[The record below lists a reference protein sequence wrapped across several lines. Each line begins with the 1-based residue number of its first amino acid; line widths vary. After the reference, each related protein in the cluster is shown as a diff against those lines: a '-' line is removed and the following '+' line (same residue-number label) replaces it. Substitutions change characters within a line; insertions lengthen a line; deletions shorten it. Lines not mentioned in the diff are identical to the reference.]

1 MYAEFSYNN
10 STHSSTGHSPFLLM
24 HGFHPRT
31 PHTFHHEQQ
40 VQDASVMDFL
50 SRQHCAR
57 VHAHFC
63 LTQARARQKYHADQ
77 HRRAAPSFRLGDL
90 VLVHARPYALSDHP
104 KLDDRW
110 IGPYAVSKVHDDGL
124 SYRLDLDD
132 GSQIHP
138 VFHVSQLKRYEPA
151 VDPHPSSVRANPPWL
166 HDPDA
171 PVYEAILS
179 HFRGR
184 GRGGPLHY
192 RVKCLGKPD
201 PIDIKAQTLLDHD
214 PTLIRKYEA
223 DHPEVPRLSTA
234 TPLTT
239 PDL

>member
-1 MYAEFSYNN
+1 MR
-10 STHSSTGHSPFLLM
+10 
-24 HGFHPRT
+24 PR
-31 PHTFHHEQQ
+31 
-40 VQDASVMDFL
+40 
-50 SRQHCAR
+50 R
-57 VHAHFC
+57 
-63 LTQARARQKYHADQ
+63 
-77 HRRAAPSFRLGDL
+77 
-90 VLVHARPYALSDHP
+90 
-104 KLDDRW
+104 
-110 IGPYAVSKVHDDGL
+110 
-124 SYRLDLDD
+124 DLDD

-151 VDPHPSSVRANPPWL
+151 VDPPPSSVRANPPWL

-171 PVYEAILS
+171 PVYETILS

-192 RVKCLGKPD
+192 RVKCLGRPD